1 MHRRPRARTR
11 AACGLAHVG
20 HTITA
25 STIGDEAAAMRA
37 AIYDEQRRLVIQDK
51 PVPEPEPGWV
61 RLRIGAVGICGTDL
75 HMFHGKLGRVAGLQP
90 GHEVAGH
97 VDAVGDGVTLSAD
110 GLQLGGL
117 VALEPITACGQC
129 RHCLEGQ
136 YNRCHSQ
143 RLFGVTR
150 KGGMAEYL
158 TVPAER
164 LFPVDAGIGCNV
176 AALAEPLAVCARG
189 VAMAELAPKSQ
200 VAILGAGTI
209 GLMSIVAAQAAGAA
223 GVHITARHPHQ
234 RALASSLGAQVHD
247 SSEAMLAALGEDA
260 VDVVI
265 ETVGGEAKTLTEAV
279 NLVRR
284 GGRIVML
291 GVFEGAPRIPGLS
304 FSTKELTL
312 VGSNCYSN
320 SHGHSDFGT
329 GVQLLNANAARI
341 APLVTHTYGL
351 ADINTAFATAADKA
365 SGSIKVQ
372 VEPQR

>member
-1 MHRRPRARTR
+1 
-11 AACGLAHVG
+11 
-20 HTITA
+20 
-25 STIGDEAAAMRA
+25 MRA
-37 AIYDEQRRLVIQDK
+37 AIYDEARRLVLQDK

-75 HMFHGKLGRVAGLQP
+75 HMHSGRLGKVTGLQP
-90 GHEVAGH
+90 GHEVAGYI
-97 VDAVGDGVTLSAD
+97 DAAGDGVVLGAG
-110 GLQLGGL
+110 GLQAGGL
-117 VALEPITACGQC
+117 VALEPITACGKC
-129 RHCLEGQ
+129 RHCDEGQ
-136 YNRCHSQ
+136 YNRCHAQ

-158 TVPAER
+158 SVPAAR
-164 LFPVDAGIGCNV
+164 LFPIDSAISCNV

-189 VAMAELAPKSQ
+189 AAMAELTPRSQ

-209 GLMSIVAAQAAGAA
+209 GLMTVVAAQAAGVA

-234 RALASSLGAQVHD
+234 RALASALGAEVHG
-247 SSEAMLAALGEDA
+247 SSDEMLAALGEDA
-260 VDVVI
+260 VDVVV

-312 VGSNCYSN
+312 VGSNCYSH
-320 SHGHSDFGT
+320 SHGHSDFGA
-329 GVQLLNANAARI
+329 GVQLLHDNAARV
-341 APLVTHTYGL
+341 APLVTHTFGL
-351 ADINTAFATAADKA
+351 TEINEAFATAADKA